1 MLYSSDKLDLYLT
14 SGGKEIGMKTLL
26 KKNTIQFV
34 LTVLVSIIN
43 SALVVFIAI
52 VIQKLI
58 DAATQKDSYAF
69 MQMLLLSIGFL
80 VLTATVGYL
89 TRLSTRTLIRN
100 LTIHLRKEVFQG
112 IFNRNME
119 DFTNTADY
127 ISALSNDI
135 KLAEENYF
143 QPILLTLQN
152 VFVFIISLMVLLYLS
167 PLVTLILLV
176 CVGLMFV
183 VPSLFSKAIQLR
195 QSAVSSQM
203 SVFTT
208 KLKDLLSGYEVIKA
222 YGMQRHTEGD
232 FNAQNITTAKTK
244 FMADRLFA
252 VNESVSELLGFLTQ
266 FIVIFVAGYLIIT
279 GNLSV
284 GMLVAL
290 VQLSGGFVGPVLV
303 IMQNVAMLQG
313 VKPIIRRLEDF
324 MTYEDQSF
332 KGKVS
337 PSFHNNVT
345 VKNVSFSYQQQQV
358 LQDIN
363 LTLEKGKK
371 YAIVG
376 PSGCGKSTL
385 IKLLSGYYAGYS
397 GTISIDGLS
406 QREVDISQL
415 QAMIATIHQQVYM
428 FDSDVLQNICLYENF
443 SEEAINEVI
452 QLSGIYRFEAQLP
465 KGLLS
470 LVGENGANLSG
481 GQRQRIAVARALIR
495 NKPILI
501 LDEGTSAIDAQTAYE
516 IESKLLM
523 LEELTLITI
532 THNLNPDI
540 LNLYDEIIYMDQ
552 GVIVAQ
558 GSYGELKQHSA
569 RFCSFQSITA

>member
-1 MLYSSDKLDLYLT
+1 
-14 SGGKEIGMKTLL
+14 MKTLL
-26 KKNTIQFV
+26 KQNKIQFV
-34 LTVLVSIIN
+34 LTVLISIIN

-69 MQMLLLSIGFL
+69 MQMILLSIGFL
-80 VLTATVGYL
+80 VLTGTVGYL

-100 LTIHLRKEVFQG
+100 LTIHLRKQVFQG

-152 VFVFIISLMVLLYLS
+152 VFVFIISLTVLLYLS

-203 SVFTT
+203 SAFTT
-208 KLKDLLSGYEVIKA
+208 KLKDLLSGHEVIKA

-232 FNAQNITTAKTK
+232 FNEQNITTARTK

-252 VNESVSELLGFLTQ
+252 LNESVSELLGFLTQ

-313 VKPIIRRLEDF
+313 VKPIITRLEDF

-337 PSFHNNVT
+337 PQFHNNVT
-345 VKNVSFSYQQQQV
+345 VKNVSFSYQEQQV
-358 LQDIN
+358 LHDIN
-363 LTLEKGKK
+363 LTIQKGKK

-397 GTISIDGLS
+397 GEISMDGLN
-406 QREVDISQL
+406 QKEMDITHL
-415 QAMIATIHQQVYM
+415 QQMLATIHQQVYM
-428 FDSDVLQNICLYENF
+428 FDSDVKQNICLYENF
-443 SEEAINEVI
+443 SEEAMKEVI
-452 QLSGIYRFEAQLP
+452 QLSGIYRFESQLP
-465 KGLLS
+465 NGLSS

-516 IESKLLM
+516 IESKLLT
-523 LEELTLITI
+523 LEDLTLITI

-552 GVIVAQ
+552 GAIVAQ

>member
-1 MLYSSDKLDLYLT
+1 
-14 SGGKEIGMKTLL
+14 
-26 KKNTIQFV
+26 
-34 LTVLVSIIN
+34 
-43 SALVVFIAI
+43 
-52 VIQKLI
+52 
-58 DAATQKDSYAF
+58 
-69 MQMLLLSIGFL
+69 MQMIFLSIGFL
-80 VLTATVGYL
+80 ILTGTIGYL
-89 TRLSTRTLIRN
+89 YRLSTRALIRN
-100 LTIHLRKEVFQG
+100 LTIQLRKEVFQG
-112 IFNRNME
+112 IFNRSME
-119 DFTNTADY
+119 DFSNTADY
-127 ISALSNDI
+127 ISAMSNDI

-143 QPILLTLQN
+143 EPILLTLQN
-152 VFVFIISLMVLLYLS
+152 IFIFIISLTVLLYLS

-183 VPSLFSKAIQLR
+183 IPSLFSKALQQR
-195 QSAVSSQM
+195 QSEVSSQM
-203 SVFTT
+203 SAFTT
-208 KLKDLLSGYEVIKA
+208 KLKDLFSGHEIIKS
-222 YGMQRHTEGD
+222 YGMQQHTEED
-232 FNAQNITTAKTK
+232 FKVQNMTTAKTK
-244 FMADRLFA
+244 FLADRLFA

-266 FIVIFVAGYLIIT
+266 FIVIFVAGYLIIS

-303 IMQNVAMLQG
+303 IMQNVSKLQG
-313 VKPIIRRLEDF
+313 VKPIITRLEAF
-324 MTYEDQSF
+324 MTYEDHSF
-332 KGKVS
+332 KGKAS
-337 PSFHNNVT
+337 PQFKKYLT
-345 VKNVSFSYQQQQV
+345 AKNVSFSYQEQQV
-358 LQDIN
+358 LHDIN

-397 GTISIDGLS
+397 GTISIDSLS

-415 QAMIATIHQQVYM
+415 QGMIATIHQQVYM
-428 FDSDVLQNICLYENF
+428 FNSDVLQNICLYENF
-443 SEEAINEVI
+443 SEEEIKEVI

-465 KGLLS
+465 NGLLS

-516 IESKLLM
+516 IESKLLT
-523 LEELTLITI
+523 LEDLTLITI
-532 THNLNPDI
+532 THNLNPDV
-540 LNLYDEIIYMDQ
+540 LSLYDEIIYMDQ
-552 GVIVAQ
+552 GAIVAQ

>member
-1 MLYSSDKLDLYLT
+1 L
-14 SGGKEIGMKTLL
+14 KTLL
-26 KKNTIQFV
+26 KQNKLLFL
-34 LTVLVSIIN
+34 LTVFISILS

-58 DAATQKDSYAF
+58 DTATQKDIHAF
-69 MQMLLLSIGFL
+69 MQMVFLSIGFL
-80 VLTATVGYL
+80 VLTGTIGYL
-89 TRLSTRTLIRN
+89 YRLSTRTLIRN
-100 LTIHLRKEVFQG
+100 LTIQLRKKVFQG

-119 DFTNTADY
+119 DFSNTADY
-127 ISALSNDI
+127 ISAMSNDI

-143 QPILLTLQN
+143 EPILLTLQN
-152 VFVFIISLMVLLYLS
+152 IFIFIISLTVLLYLS
-167 PLVTLILLV
+167 PIVTLILLL

-183 VPSLFSKAIQLR
+183 IPSLFSKAMQQR
-195 QSAVSSQM
+195 QSAVSSQL
-203 SVFTT
+203 SAFTV
-208 KLKDLLSGYEVIKA
+208 KLKDLLSGHEIIKT
-222 YGMQRHTEGD
+222 YGMQQHTEED
-232 FNAQNITTAKTK
+232 FKAQNMKTAKTK
-244 FMADRLFA
+244 FLADRLFA
-252 VNESVSELLGFLTQ
+252 VNESVSELLAFLTQ
-266 FIVIFVAGYLIIT
+266 FIVIFVAGYLIISD
-279 GNLSV
+279 NLSV

-303 IMQNVAMLQG
+303 IMQNVSKLQG
-313 VKPIIRRLEDF
+313 VKPIITRLEAF
-324 MTYEDQSF
+324 MTYEDHSF
-332 KGKVS
+332 KGKAT
-337 PSFHNNVT
+337 PQFKKYVT
-345 VKNVSFSYQQQQV
+345 AKNVSFSYQEQQV

-428 FDSDVLQNICLYENF
+428 FDSDVLQNICLYEKF
-443 SEEAINEVI
+443 SEEAIKKVI

-465 KGLLS
+465 NGLSS

-516 IESKLLM
+516 IESKLLT
-523 LEELTLITI
+523 LDDLTLITI
-532 THNLNPDI
+532 THNLNPDV
-540 LNLYDEIIYMDQ
+540 LSLYDEIIYMDQ
-552 GVIVAQ
+552 GSIVAQ
-558 GSYGELKQHSA
+558 GSFAELREHSPS
-569 RFCSFQSITA
+569 FCRFQSITA